1 MKTDKFGVA
10 PSNTTLTVFYR
21 INDEDNVN
29 VGANSVVNVESPIF
43 DFEELSTLNDIKL
56 STTIESL
63 EVTNESPINGDVT
76 LPNTDELKTR
86 IYDVFAS
93 QNRAVTS
100 EDYRALCYAMPPQY
114 GAIKRV
120 AITRD
125 PSSFKRNLNLYVI
138 SENDDGTLTTANNTI
153 KENLKQWLT
162 QGKMLSDTIDI
173 LDAKIINI
181 GVNFTLISNLESNK
195 FDTLNDAIQELALYY
210 NRKFEIGQPF
220 YVSDIYNR
228 LNKLKSVID
237 VTKVTIDQKIGTNYS
252 NEPIDIDDLY
262 SADGSYI
269 DCPKNAIFEIKFL
282 DVDIKGTVK

>member
-1 MKTDKFGVA
+1 
-10 PSNTTLTVFYR
+10 
-21 INDEDNVN
+21 
-29 VGANSVVNVESPIF
+29 
-43 DFEELSTLNDIKL
+43 
-56 STTIESL
+56 
-63 EVTNESPINGDVT
+63 
-76 LPNTDELKTR
+76 
-86 IYDVFAS
+86 
-93 QNRAVTS
+93 
-100 EDYRALCYAMPPQY
+100 MPPQY

-237 VTKVTIDQKIGTNYS
+237 VTKVTIEQKIGTNYS